1 MKVLSLVFVL
11 MTSSSFAAF
20 NNPEKAAK
28 DLCELEWQITD
39 QSVLTDIPVPQIVGK
54 EVRKFNNSGYSLA
67 DFSIDEADFFKISIE
82 GAESFRK
89 MNKEMT
95 TPYSES
101 RDFFEERMTP
111 LCIKN
116 VLEMLEKDN

>member
-1 MKVLSLVFVL
+1 MKALPLVFVL
-11 MTSSSFAAF
+11 LASPSFAAF

-28 DLCELEWQITD
+28 DLCELQWQITD
-39 QSVLTDIPVPQIVGK
+39 QSVLTNIPVSQIVDK
-54 EVRKFNNSGYSLA
+54 EVKKFNDAGYTLA
-67 DFSIDEADFFKISIE
+67 DFSIDEADFFKVSIE

-101 RDFFEERMTP
+101 RGFFEERMTP
-111 LCIKN
+111 ICIKN
-116 VLEMLEKDN
+116 VLEMLEKTH